1 MNYNTVSSH
10 NSTYIEKI
18 ISIRRVAKVVKGGRR
33 FSFSAL
39 VVVGNGI
46 DKIGFGLGKAKE
58 VPEAIRKGKE
68 KALKRMITIK
78 KMGNSIPHKVT
89 GKFGAGLVIML
100 PGKDGTGIIAGG
112 AMRSVFEALGI
123 KDILAKSIR
132 SKNSGSIIRA
142 TINGLMQLTL
152 YSDKKKSLASK
163 NKVE

>member
-1 MNYNTVSSH
+1 MDHSVTSNYN
-10 NSTYIEKI
+10 NTYIEKI

-39 VVVGNGI
+39 VVVGNGR
-46 DKIGFGLGKAKE
+46 DQIGFGLGKAKE
-58 VPEAIRKGKE
+58 VPEAIKKGKE

-78 KMGNSIPHKVT
+78 KKGNSIPHKIT
-89 GKFGAGLVIML
+89 GKFGAGLVVML

-132 SKNSGSIIRA
+132 SKNSGSIVRA
-142 TINGLMQLTL
+142 TINGLTQLTL
-152 YSDKKKSLASK
+152 YSDKKKSLVSK
-163 NKVE
+163 NKA

>member
-1 MNYNTVSSH
+1 MDYNIIPNNNNTHV
-10 NSTYIEKI
+10 EKI

-46 DKIGFGLGKAKE
+46 NKIGFGLGKAKE

-68 KALKRMITIK
+68 KALKNMITVK
-78 KMGNSIPHKVT
+78 KDGNTIPHKVV
-89 GKFGAGLVIML
+89 GKFGSGLVVML

-112 AMRSVFEALGI
+112 TMRSVFEAIGI

-132 SKNSGSIIRA
+132 SKNSGSILRA
-142 TINGLMQLTL
+142 TINGLMQLSS
-152 YSDKKKSLASK
+152 YSERKDSLDSK
-163 NKVE
+163 NKV